1 MFCRSRHPVYPYG
14 ALSYGLARMARRG
27 QGASVGKAEVI
38 TFSLP
43 ILLHCNKIDGLMN
56 GMKWTPWMQMMFLC
70 IMMSAALSCSK
81 DEQMETDQMLIDDYL
96 ENNSLTAQSTSS
108 GLHYIIHTPGNN
120 EHPDVSNTV
129 ILAYT
134 GKLLNGSEFDA
145 NTYFTY
151 QLSGLIEGWQE
162 GVPLIGK
169 GGSITLIVPSHL
181 AYGDQSYPGIP
192 ANSVLVFDIQLF
204 DFY

>member
-1 MFCRSRHPVYPYG
+1 
-14 ALSYGLARMARRG
+14 
-27 QGASVGKAEVI
+27 
-38 TFSLP
+38 
-43 ILLHCNKIDGLMN
+43 
-56 GMKWTPWMQMMFLC
+56 MKGIKLTAWIQMIMLC
-70 IMMSAALSCSK
+70 MIIVTIISCSK
-81 DEQMETDQMLIDDYL
+81 DQQMETDQMLIDDYL

-108 GLHYIIHTPGNN
+108 GLHYIIHTPGNS

-145 NTYFTY
+145 STYFTY

-169 GGSITLIVPSHL
+169 GGSITLIIPSHL